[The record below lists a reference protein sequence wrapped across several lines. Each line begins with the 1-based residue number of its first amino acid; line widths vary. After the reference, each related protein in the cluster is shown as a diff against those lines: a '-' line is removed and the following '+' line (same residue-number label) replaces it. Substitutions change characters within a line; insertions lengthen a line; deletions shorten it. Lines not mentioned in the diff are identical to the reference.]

1 MADTK
6 GSEAKIND
14 MTHET
19 TMLGTSALNVAKPD
33 TMVGNT
39 GPSRMSPAWDDQ
51 SRDDKSREDANRD
64 AEAKRKEAD
73 AAEQDAIA
81 KRQRLVDLR
90 AKAANSKLSEDE
102 RALAAAEADADEAL
116 AKSEELRKTA
126 SSTAHPVVTGDVAA
140 HPMAAT
146 DPGMDLGDHRAQRFG
161 NIPANPPPAKGEH
174 TDPAKMTTRMRL
186 RSPNSPVPQETW
198 VHPDLV
204 GDYARAGWEVG

>member
-6 GSEAKIND
+6 GSEAKLND

-19 TMLGTSALNVAKPD
+19 TMQGTASMGVAKSD
-33 TMVGNT
+33 AAVGNT
-39 GPSRMSPAWDDQ
+39 GGPGRMSPALG
-51 SRDDKSREDANRD
+51 DKSPEDTDRD
-64 AEAKRKEAD
+64 AEGKRKEAE

-81 KRQRLVDLR
+81 KRQRLVELR

-102 RALAAAEADADEAL
+102 RALAAAEADADEAM
-116 AKSEELRKTA
+116 AKSEELRRTA
-126 SSTAHPVVTGDVAA
+126 SSSAHPVVTGDVAA

-161 NIPANPPPAKGEH
+161 NIPANPRPAKGEH

-198 VHPDLV
+198 IHPDLV